1 MISNTDQFL
10 KMSASTPAMSGQSR
24 SPKTIVIK
32 VGTSSICD
40 EKTFIPKLS
49 NLSNLVET
57 IVHLR
62 DLGHAVVL
70 VTSGAVGMGLRRLDM
85 KSKPK
90 HLAQVQA
97 VAAVG
102 QGRLLA
108 LYDSLFAQFHVPI
121 AQVLLTRDSVAE
133 RGPYLNAC
141 NTFRELLSFKV
152 LPIVNENDTVSHA
165 EIRFGDN
172 DSLSAITAGMVKA
185 DYLFLLTD
193 VDRLYTDNPR
203 TNPNAKPIRIVK
215 DIQSLKQ
222 QGNLSKDALVNF

>member
-1 MISNTDQFL
+1 
-10 KMSASTPAMSGQSR
+10 
-24 SPKTIVIK
+24 
-32 VGTSSICD
+32 
-40 EKTFIPKLS
+40 
-49 NLSNLVET
+49 
-57 IVHLR
+57 
-62 DLGHAVVL
+62 
-70 VTSGAVGMGLRRLDM
+70 M
-85 KSKPK
+85 KAKPK

-172 DSLSAITAGMVKA
+172 DSLSAVAAGMVRA

-203 TNPNAKPIRIVK
+203 TNSNAKPIRIVK
-215 DIQSLKQ
+215 DLQALKQ
-222 QGNLSKDALVNF
+222 QGGFY